1 MPSLSPRDKI
11 LLEAAAGWL
20 MLGNAAEALRE
31 FEQVSPA
38 GRHTQPALVT
48 LWEIQAN
55 TKDWAAAIA
64 TADRLIHQYDQ
75 QPDGYIKR
83 AYALHELKRSQEAW
97 DTLHPVRELFPEN
110 WLIQYNLACY
120 AAQLGHPDDAL
131 RCFRRAL
138 RIGDERELHEMAMTD
153 SDLEPIRPMI
163 QKLVKR

>member
-1 MPSLSPRDKI
+1 
-11 LLEAAAGWL
+11 
-20 MLGNAAEALRE
+20 MLGNAAEAMRE

-55 TKDWAAAIA
+55 TKDWEAAIA
-64 TADRLIHQYDQ
+64 TADRLIHQFDQ

-97 DTLHPVRELFPEN
+97 DTLHPIRELFPDN

-120 AAQLGHPDDAL
+120 AAQLGRPDEAL

-138 RIGDERELHEMAMTD
+138 RIGDERELQEMAMTD

>member
-1 MPSLSPRDKI
+1 VPSLSPRDKI

-20 MLGNAAEALRE
+20 MLGNPAEALRE
-31 FEQVSPA
+31 FEQVSPG
-38 GRHTQPALVT
+38 GRHTQAALVT

-55 TKDWAAAIA
+55 MRDWNAAIA
-64 TADRLIHQYDQ
+64 TADRLIHQYDR

-97 DTLHPVRELFPEN
+97 DTLEPVRERFADN
-110 WLIQYNLACY
+110 WLIPYNLACY
-120 AAQLGHPDDAL
+120 AAQLGRPDDAL

-153 SDLEPIRPMI
+153 SDLEPIRPLI
-163 QKLVKR
+163 EKLAKR